1 MAQLLSQG
9 INTVNFTNA
18 VLRNMKNFNDY
29 VILRSDGMNTPEF
42 STLSSFKDLVLDI
55 GRQVN
60 SEIITDIGL
69 IKLTIGKNITL
80 NEVDNRLILCLE
92 NSSVFSTDDKRYTPN
107 TGDLIWTNETISISN
122 SSDNISLLLV
132 IDFKEYRKAR

>member
-132 IDFKEYRKAR
+132 IDFKEFLL